1 MLSSCLATSS
11 ELLTG
16 LLTHKQM
23 KSPTIV
29 SFKWP
34 SLLKMSCLSTTLR
47 VIVTT
52 YSNWLIGSI
61 FCLLS
66 LTVICGISPIC
77 LNVSFFS
84 GIRKKMFYIFKDITF
99 IFFFSSR
106 VQFSC
111 SLLKLLIIFI
121 KSIALLDSG
130 LTVLIMVVLIIL
142 VNAIVPSQKLAN
154 FTMQICTE
162 YSVAWEQHFTV
173 AVLKVYSSRWI

>member
-11 ELLTG
+11 EVLTA

-23 KSPTIV
+23 MSPTIV

-34 SLLKMSCLSTTLR
+34 SLLKISCLCTTLR
-47 VIVTT
+47 VIVTP
-52 YSNWLIGSI
+52 YSNWFIGSI
-61 FCLLS
+61 FCRLI

-84 GIRKKMFYIFKDITF
+84 GIRKKCFIFSKTLPL
-99 IFFFSSR
+99 FFFSSH

-111 SLLKLLIIFI
+111 SLLKLLIIVI

-130 LTVLIMVVLIIL
+130 LTVLIMVGLIIL
-142 VNAIVPSQKLAN
+142 VNAIVPSQNQAN
-154 FTMQICTE
+154 FTM
-162 YSVAWEQHFTV
+162 
-173 AVLKVYSSRWI
+173 